1 MLLNVERIKVQYKDI
16 VALHDVSLSI
26 EVGQIVAVLGANG
39 SGKTTLLRSI
49 ASLLKLS
56 QGRILFNNESIGNI
70 GAHNVVRRGISLVP
84 EGRHIFAKM
93 SVKENLLLG
102 AFTQKDQAVREEA
115 LGEIYDLF
123 PRLQERLDQKAGTLS
138 GGEQQMLAI
147 GRALMSHPK
156 LLMLDEPSLG
166 IAPNL
171 VARIFE
177 VIDEIRQRG
186 VTVLL
191 VEQHVQDS
199 LELADYAYILQT
211 GRITLNGKCQM
222 LLNDDMVKTAYLGM

>member
-1 MLLNVERIKVQYKDI
+1 MLLNVEEIKVQYKDI

-26 EVGQIVAVLGANG
+26 EMGQIVAVLGANG
-39 SGKTTLLRSI
+39 SGKSTLLKSI

-56 QGRILFNNESIGNI
+56 QGRILFNNESISNI

-102 AFTQKDQAVREEA
+102 AFTQKDQAVREET

-123 PRLQERLDQKAGTLS
+123 PRLKERLDQKAGTLS

-171 VARIFE
+171 VSRIFE

-211 GRITLNGKCQM
+211 GRITLSGKCQM
-222 LLNDDMVKTAYLGM
+222 LLDDDMVKAAYLGM

>member
-1 MLLNVERIKVQYKDI
+1 MLLNIEQIKVQYKDI

-26 EVGQIVAVLGANG
+26 EEGQIVAVLGANG
-39 SGKTTLLRSI
+39 SGKSTLLKSI

-70 GAHNVVRRGISLVP
+70 GAHNVVHRGISLVP
-84 EGRHIFAKM
+84 EGKHIFAKM

-102 AFTQKDQAVREEA
+102 AFTQKDQTVREEA

-123 PRLQERLDQKAGTLS
+123 PRLKERLDQKAGTLS

-147 GRALMSHPK
+147 GRGLMSRPK
-156 LLMLDEPSLG
+156 LLMFDEPSLG

-171 VARIFE
+171 VPRIFE

-191 VEQHVQDS
+191 VEQHVQ
-199 LELADYAYILQT
+199 EAMEIADRAYILQT
-211 GRITLNGKCQM
+211 GNVALEGKAKD
-222 LLNDDMVKTAYLGM
+222 LLNSDLVKKTYLGM

>member
-1 MLLNVERIKVQYKDI
+1 
-16 VALHDVSLSI
+16 LSI
-26 EVGQIVAVLGANG
+26 EEGQIVAVLGANG
-39 SGKTTLLRSI
+39 SGKSTLLKSI

-70 GAHNVVRRGISLVP
+70 GAHNVVHRGISLVP
-84 EGRHIFAKM
+84 EGKHIFAKM

-102 AFTQKDQAVREEA
+102 AFTQKDQTVREEA

-123 PRLQERLDQKAGTLS
+123 PRLKERLDQKAGTLS

-147 GRALMSHPK
+147 GRGLMSRPK
-156 LLMLDEPSLG
+156 LLMFDEPSLG

-171 VARIFE
+171 VPRIFE

-191 VEQHVQDS
+191 VEQHVQ
-199 LELADYAYILQT
+199 EAMEIADRAYILQT
-211 GRITLNGKCQM
+211 GNVALEGKAKD
-222 LLNDDMVKTAYLGM
+222 LLNSDLVKKTYLGM